1 MHAKISVFV
10 ICVEVIIYLV
20 LYNLHDS
27 TFNITVRVNFAAVAV
42 AATAAAAAA
51 ADDDNDDDDDDDDD
65 VNDDDDSFLQNV

>member
-42 AATAAAAAA
+42 AATAAAAA
-51 ADDDNDDDDDDDDD
+51 DDDNDDDADDD